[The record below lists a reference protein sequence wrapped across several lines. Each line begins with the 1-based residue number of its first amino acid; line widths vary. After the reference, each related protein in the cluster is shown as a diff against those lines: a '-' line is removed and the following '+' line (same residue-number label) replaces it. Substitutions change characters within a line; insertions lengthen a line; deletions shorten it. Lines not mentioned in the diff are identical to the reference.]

1 MAPNRLLQTAAIAH
15 VLISLAHTAKGIPMF
30 QEPAFRRLPPI
41 LLGAARAGW
50 YQGSV
55 FFAMM
60 GLVNWKWATDGFNDS
75 IDLAIASLIS
85 VIYFGSSGW
94 YVKTGD
100 RPTAGVLSLVALFQ
114 IASLR
119 STM

>member
-1 MAPNRLLQTAAIAH
+1 
-15 VLISLAHTAKGIPMF
+15 MF

-41 LLGAARAGW
+41 LLGAARSSW

-60 GLVNWKWATDGFNDS
+60 GLINWKWATDGFNDS

-100 RPTAGVLSLVALFQ
+100 RPAAGILGLVGLLQVAGVRTA
-114 IASLR
+114 
-119 STM
+119 M

>member
-1 MAPNRLLQTAAIAH
+1 MSLFLYPL
-15 VLISLAHTAKGIPMF
+15 LISHTHSI
-30 QEPAFRRLPPI
+30 EIRRPERFSAN
-41 LLGAARAGW
+41 LLHL
-50 YQGSV
+50 
-55 FFAMM
+55 

-100 RPTAGVLSLVALFQ
+100 RPAAGILGLVGLLQVAGVRTA
-114 IASLR
+114 
-119 STM
+119 M